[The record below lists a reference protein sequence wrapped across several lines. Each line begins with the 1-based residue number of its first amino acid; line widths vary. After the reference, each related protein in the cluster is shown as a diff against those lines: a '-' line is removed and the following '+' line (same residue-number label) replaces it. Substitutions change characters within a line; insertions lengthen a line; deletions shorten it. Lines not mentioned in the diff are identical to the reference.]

1 KIKIGSRSG
10 FKGGKATLNFSYFI
24 LEIKR
29 KWQAGLHRLKG
40 EGKFL
45 NYFED
50 DEDRTKDLQSG
61 CKYGEWTY
69 QQKLFGLF
77 FFTTFYNL
85 YFLCS
90 TNTVYAADRDDEKPN
105 CVSRRDKGCFAS
117 KRRVQS
123 VKNLARAQQ
132 CRTEVNEN
140 HPEEEIDLEPPRK
153 IETKSQQTKHEDN
166 ICGTRLIEP
175 QVLRSDLKISCS
187 SCKEGPLSLVNIIGE
202 KQSGLGSIFSV
213 TCSHC
218 GQVNEVKFSGEH
230 RAGNRGPLVS
240 DINTRAVLGSLHAG
254 MGNTHLNNLLSTMNI
269 PTMNHCLF
277 KRREREVGKAMEIVA
292 RESCEMNLNLEK
304 KVSEQLS
311 GPSTDGLAGIAVS
324 YDMQWQ
330 KRGREHNSSTGHVVS
345 FAAVIRVVR

>member
-1 KIKIGSRSG
+1 M
-10 FKGGKATLNFSYFI
+10 
-24 LEIKR
+24 
-29 KWQAGLHRLKG
+29 
-40 EGKFL
+40 
-45 NYFED
+45 
-50 DEDRTKDLQSG
+50 
-61 CKYGEWTY
+61 
-69 QQKLFGLF
+69 F
-77 FFTTFYNL
+77 FFVHLVVCLF
-85 YFLCS
+85 
-90 TNTVYAADRDDEKPN
+90 
-105 CVSRRDKGCFAS
+105 
-117 KRRVQS
+117 
-123 VKNLARAQQ
+123 
-132 CRTEVNEN
+132 
-140 HPEEEIDLEPPRK
+140 
-153 IETKSQQTKHEDN
+153 
-166 ICGTRLIEP
+166 
-175 QVLRSDLKISCS
+175 VLFT
-187 SCKEGPLSLVNIIGE
+187 GPLSLVNIIGE